1 MSASIA
7 FGFSIP
13 ERRVFTDLMSA
24 RRDFGGPTDFGM
36 STDGTDEKKSVP
48 IVMVRTGGKLKN
60 YEDCRDLLERVLQT
74 LKGELR
80 PLDQEWVDLFGN
92 DMQFQI

>member
-24 RRDFGGPTDFGM
+24 RRDFGGPADFGM
-36 STDGTDEKKSVP
+36 PTVGPDEKKSVP
-48 IVMVRTGGKLKN
+48 IVMV
-60 YEDCRDLLERVLQT
+60 
-74 LKGELR
+74 
-80 PLDQEWVDLFGN
+80 
-92 DMQFQI
+92 